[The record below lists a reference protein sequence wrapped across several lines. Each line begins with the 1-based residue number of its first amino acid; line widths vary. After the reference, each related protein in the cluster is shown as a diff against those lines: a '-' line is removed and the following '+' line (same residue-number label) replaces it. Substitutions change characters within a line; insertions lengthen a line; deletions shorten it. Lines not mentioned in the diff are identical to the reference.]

1 MFYCIYTHGNALELH
16 VSKWNAFWYTYSF
29 VNASLLSA
37 SKVNDHMHFN
47 RSPCRSHTVTP
58 KCKHLDI

>member
-37 SKVNDHMHFN
+37 DRKSV
-47 RSPCRSHTVTP
+47 V
-58 KCKHLDI
+58 